1 MLKVSVISIVAI
13 LLIGS
18 SAAVAIEQM
27 QGTAAGLIGL
37 VDLQH
42 GHQSAATNQNLC
54 LDNKQTINGDDV
66 AQRFMGNFI
75 QVGEACG
82 DCALVGI
89 GLELQVGGDQV
100 QTVGSCVEA
109 KMETQSLNLGALQ
122 TLSRAG
128 GGGGGNATH
137 VAVLEERQ
145 QASNAAGWMNE
156 KSNVVAMQ
164 NSNVGGSAGATS
176 ATNTGMSVG
185 VLQSQASF

>member
-1 MLKVSVISIVAI
+1 MSKVSVISIVAI

-42 GHQSAATNQNLC
+42 GHQTAATNQNLC
-54 LDNKQTINGDDV
+54 LDNKQSINGEV
-66 AQRFMGNFI
+66 TQRFLGNFI

-89 GLELQVGGDQV
+89 GLELQVAGDQL
-100 QTVGSCVEA
+100 QTVGFCVEP
-109 KMETQSLNLGALQ
+109 KMETQSLSLGAVQ
-122 TLSRAG
+122 ALSRAG
-128 GGGGGNATH
+128 GPGGGNANH
-137 VAVLEERQ
+137 VAVLQEDQ
-145 QASNAAGWMNE
+145 QASNAGGSMSE
-156 KSNVVAMQ
+156 KSNVVSMQ

-176 ATNTGMSVG
+176 ATTTGLNVG
-185 VLQSQASF
+185 VLQSQANF